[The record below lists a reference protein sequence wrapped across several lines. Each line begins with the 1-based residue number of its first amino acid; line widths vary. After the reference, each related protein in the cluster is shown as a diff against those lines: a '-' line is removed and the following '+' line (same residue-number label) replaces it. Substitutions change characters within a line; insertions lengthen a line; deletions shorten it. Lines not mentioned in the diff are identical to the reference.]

1 MIVIV
6 YNSGVYKE
14 YLLPNIT
21 NADYTLN
28 LGETSLGLTKN
39 VEVLMEITADTWK
52 LLSGEGYTIS
62 EDQKVL
68 TERVIMDGDIIDLI
82 TNAGEIMQLI
92 VADADFDFP
101 VMQKFDI
108 SGESYITIGKNEDN
122 SIIYNFQHLI
132 SGCHGILERRGGSL
146 YIQDTSA
153 NGIFYKYRRIT
164 GNKKLEFGDCINI
177 FGLKLLYLEN
187 VLAVGTCYGEFRIQE
202 NSLCPYIDADLR
214 AVKQAEALQGET
226 GSGGGRN
233 LRKAQVQYFNRSP
246 RNIPSIATEPV
257 EIEAPPNPHRM
268 QEKPVFLSI
277 GPAFTMAVPMLLG
290 CSMAILSSRIG
301 GRSSGAYMFTGLITA
316 VSSAVLGVFWAL
328 MNLKYSKKELQE
340 EEEQRFNAYG
350 NYLIKIAD
358 SLKAKYEQNERAL
371 HQMYPSA
378 AERCGYGETS
388 PALWNRNH
396 THPDFLYYR
405 LGTGDI
411 PFQVDIS
418 IPKEKFTL
426 INDSLQEK
434 PALIRDEYKILK
446 GVPVGIHLSR
456 YPLIGL
462 VGGSGKDGA
471 VKLMHILAAGIA
483 AGNSYTDVKMVFVY
497 DRKEVPSVKA
507 WECMKWFPHVWSEDR
522 KIRYL
527 ACDEPEKGDVFF
539 ELANTLRLRKEQSS
553 GIGKKERVKPYY
565 ILFLWDAR
573 LLEGELIR
581 KYIYEPKAEY
591 GFTTC
596 IMAETCEEL
605 PNVCEDI
612 IQNDTYYQGFY
623 NAMEASTLRQKIM
636 FDTVSPARLERFGR
650 KISRLRVNEVESN
663 ADIPNSLDFFQ
674 MYQVHSLEELQ
685 VADRWRK
692 NRTYNSMKAL
702 IGKKVGDADCYLDI
716 HEKYHGPHGLMAGTT
731 GSGKSET
738 LQTYMLSLAINFSP
752 DDIGFFVIDFKG
764 GGMANLF
771 SNLPHMVGQISNLSG
786 NQVRRAMISIKSENM
801 RRQRIFGEYG
811 VNNINLYTRLYKN
824 HEASLPIPHLF
835 IIIDEFAELKREE
848 PDFMRELISV
858 AQVGRSLGVH
868 LILATQKPSGTVDDN
883 IWSNSKF
890 RLCLRVQDRQDS
902 NDMLHKPDAAFI
914 TQAGRCYLQ
923 VGNDEIY
930 ELFQSGWSGAIYS
943 ENMQDNDQDS
953 AVLLTRTGKAAVV
966 GNRKKKKQKTEDTGK
981 VKEVTQLDAVV
992 EYLAAAAA
1000 ENGYDYR
1007 MRLWLPVLPSVLYL
1021 MDLPGYQAA
1030 GYEDRVYKS
1039 REGRWNLSA
1048 YAGLCDDP
1056 VNQAQGPLSVDFS
1069 ENGHHAVCGTVVSGK
1084 STFLQTL
1091 LFSLI
1096 TNYSPDYLNI
1106 YVLDFSSRM
1115 LAPFEGLAHVGG
1127 VIYEDEE
1134 EKLGKFFHLMR
1145 TFMEERKALFRGGN
1159 YSQYVQAYG
1168 VKLPAI
1174 LIVID
1179 NFAGFKE
1186 KTDNVYEETLIQL
1199 SREGAGY
1206 GMYLL
1211 IAAAGFG
1218 LSEIQSR
1225 IGDNI
1230 RTVIS
1235 LEMGDKFKY
1244 MDVLRTTQ
1252 IPVLPEAEVKG
1263 RGLAFVEGN
1272 LLEFQTALALP
1283 AEDDFERGKAIADVC
1298 RKISDHWTGK
1308 KAKTIPYIPVNPQL
1322 SDLAGLEEYAKEN
1335 RQGEQLPF
1343 AYRME
1348 DASLYSVDLKY
1359 TYCYFIMGRP
1369 RTGKTNVLKLLL
1381 HAACGQSAD
1390 VKVIETESTEL
1401 KRAAQEYKVSYLNTP
1416 EDVFRYFQ
1424 ELTPEFV
1431 NRNKKKKAW
1440 LAEGVSEEDIFE
1452 RMKET
1457 PPIYLFLADLAG
1469 FLKMIYRQNGSIS
1482 PMNGFVENIMEKGSL
1497 HNIYFFGCLNTEE
1510 AAQIAGYKAYS
1521 CFTGYKTGIH
1531 LGGNLASQRIFNFQ
1545 NIPYMELNKGMKRGL
1560 GYVPDR
1566 EDDSV
1571 AEKVVIPL
1579 AGRMDKNG

>member
-1 MIVIV
+1 M
-6 YNSGVYKE
+6 
-14 YLLPNIT
+14 
-21 NADYTLN
+21 
-28 LGETSLGLTKN
+28 
-39 VEVLMEITADTWK
+39 
-52 LLSGEGYTIS
+52 
-62 EDQKVL
+62 
-68 TERVIMDGDIIDLI
+68 
-82 TNAGEIMQLI
+82 
-92 VADADFDFP
+92 
-101 VMQKFDI
+101 
-108 SGESYITIGKNEDN
+108 
-122 SIIYNFQHLI
+122 
-132 SGCHGILERRGGSL
+132 
-146 YIQDTSA
+146 
-153 NGIFYKYRRIT
+153 
-164 GNKKLEFGDCINI
+164 
-177 FGLKLLYLEN
+177 
-187 VLAVGTCYGEFRIQE
+187 
-202 NSLCPYIDADLR
+202 
-214 AVKQAEALQGET
+214 
-226 GSGGGRN
+226 
-233 LRKAQVQYFNRSP
+233 
-246 RNIPSIATEPV
+246 
-257 EIEAPPNPHRM
+257 
-268 QEKPVFLSI
+268 
-277 GPAFTMAVPMLLG
+277 
-290 CSMAILSSRIG
+290 
-301 GRSSGAYMFTGLITA
+301 
-316 VSSAVLGVFWAL
+316 
-328 MNLKYSKKELQE
+328 
-340 EEEQRFNAYG
+340 
-350 NYLIKIAD
+350 
-358 SLKAKYEQNERAL
+358 
-371 HQMYPSA
+371 
-378 AERCGYGETS
+378 
-388 PALWNRNH
+388 
-396 THPDFLYYR
+396 
-405 LGTGDI
+405 
-411 PFQVDIS
+411 
-418 IPKEKFTL
+418 
-426 INDSLQEK
+426 
-434 PALIRDEYKILK
+434 
-446 GVPVGIHLSR
+446 
-456 YPLIGL
+456 
-462 VGGSGKDGA
+462 
-471 VKLMHILAAGIA
+471 
-483 AGNSYTDVKMVFVY
+483 
-497 DRKEVPSVKA
+497 
-507 WECMKWFPHVWSEDR
+507 
-522 KIRYL
+522 
-527 ACDEPEKGDVFF
+527 
-539 ELANTLRLRKEQSS
+539 
-553 GIGKKERVKPYY
+553 
-565 ILFLWDAR
+565 
-573 LLEGELIR
+573 
-581 KYIYEPKAEY
+581 
-591 GFTTC
+591 
-596 IMAETCEEL
+596 
-605 PNVCEDI
+605 
-612 IQNDTYYQGFY
+612 
-623 NAMEASTLRQKIM
+623 
-636 FDTVSPARLERFGR
+636 
-650 KISRLRVNEVESN
+650 
-663 ADIPNSLDFFQ
+663 
-674 MYQVHSLEELQ
+674 
-685 VADRWRK
+685 
-692 NRTYNSMKAL
+692 
-702 IGKKVGDADCYLDI
+702 
-716 HEKYHGPHGLMAGTT
+716 
-731 GSGKSET
+731 
-738 LQTYMLSLAINFSP
+738 
-752 DDIGFFVIDFKG
+752 
-764 GGMANLF
+764 
-771 SNLPHMVGQISNLSG
+771 
-786 NQVRRAMISIKSENM
+786 
-801 RRQRIFGEYG
+801 
-811 VNNINLYTRLYKN
+811 
-824 HEASLPIPHLF
+824 
-835 IIIDEFAELKREE
+835 
-848 PDFMRELISV
+848 
-858 AQVGRSLGVH
+858 
-868 LILATQKPSGTVDDN
+868 
-883 IWSNSKF
+883 
-890 RLCLRVQDRQDS
+890 
-902 NDMLHKPDAAFI
+902 
-914 TQAGRCYLQ
+914 
-923 VGNDEIY
+923 
-930 ELFQSGWSGAIYS
+930 
-943 ENMQDNDQDS
+943 
-953 AVLLTRTGKAAVV
+953 
-966 GNRKKKKQKTEDTGK
+966 
-981 VKEVTQLDAVV
+981 
-992 EYLAAAAA
+992 
-1000 ENGYDYR
+1000 
-1007 MRLWLPVLPSVLYL
+1007 
-1021 MDLPGYQAA
+1021 
-1030 GYEDRVYKS
+1030 
-1039 REGRWNLSA
+1039 
-1048 YAGLCDDP
+1048 
-1056 VNQAQGPLSVDFS
+1056 
-1069 ENGHHAVCGTVVSGK
+1069 
-1084 STFLQTL
+1084 
-1091 LFSLI
+1091 
-1096 TNYSPDYLNI
+1096 
-1106 YVLDFSSRM
+1106 
-1115 LAPFEGLAHVGG
+1115 GG

-1244 MDVLRTTQ
+1244 MDVLRTIQ